1 MTVRISQYD
10 RVDFGNTTVRFPQY
24 DRAVSQ
30 YDRAVSQYDRAVL
43 QYDRAVSQYERQ
55 RSGTFRMA
63 SVDIM
68 YSTPVTTG
76 VHPVHAIRATYWT
89 STGSTAAGL
98 VPINPSPA

>member
-30 YDRAVSQYDRAVL
+30 YDRAVSQYDRAV
-43 QYDRAVSQYERQ
+43 SQYERQ

-63 SVDIM
+63 SVAEA
-68 YSTPVTTG
+68 G
-76 VHPVHAIRATYWT
+76 AGHLHPSHLSHVWRDAVR
-89 STGSTAAGL
+89 
-98 VPINPSPA
+98 

>member
-1 MTVRISQYD
+1 MTVRILQYD
-10 RVDFGNTTVRFPQY
+10 CVDFGNTTVRFPQY

-63 SVDIM
+63 SVHTISEALD
-68 YSTPVTTG
+68 
-76 VHPVHAIRATYWT
+76 ARARRVYGYG
-89 STGSTAAGL
+89 SAYAVTGSS
-98 VPINPSPA
+98 VP

>member
-1 MTVRISQYD
+1 MTVQISQYD

-30 YDRAVSQYDRAVL
+30 YDRAVSQYDRAVS

-63 SVDIM
+63 SVI
-68 YSTPVTTG
+68 TVPVRDEG
-76 VHPVHAIRATYWT
+76 VACDACNGAIV
-89 STGSTAAGL
+89 
-98 VPINPSPA
+98 VPERFRKWAP